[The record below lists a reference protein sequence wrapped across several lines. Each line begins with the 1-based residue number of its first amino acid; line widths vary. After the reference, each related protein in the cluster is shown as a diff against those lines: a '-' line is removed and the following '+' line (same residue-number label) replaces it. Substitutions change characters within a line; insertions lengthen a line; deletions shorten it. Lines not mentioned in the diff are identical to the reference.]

1 MGAYILRRL
10 AAGILV
16 IAVGMFLLYLL
27 VAVSGDPLAALK
39 SNPHVPPSTIRAAT
53 NELHLNQPLLQRFGT
68 WVTGIVHGDFGK
80 STADN
85 SEVGRQILPRLWVTL
100 QMVIPATVLSVIVGI
115 GLGVISAVKQY
126 SILDHISTALAYI
139 FYATPV
145 FVIGILLK
153 DFLAVK
159 VDQATG
165 RTVLSTIGQNTPG
178 TTGTWNI
185 FADALS
191 HDVLPWLTLLLITYA
206 GWSRYQRASMLD
218 VLNADYI
225 RLARAKGLARRRV
238 LYVHALRNAM
248 IPVTTVI
255 ALDFAFILGGA
266 LITEIVF
273 GWEGMG
279 RWLFEA
285 LTGPVHPDVNIVMAY
300 LLVTAAIVVVFNIL
314 ADIIYGLLDPR
325 IRYA

>member
-27 VAVSGDPLAALK
+27 VAVSGDPLAALR
-39 SNPHVPPSTIRAAT
+39 SNPHIAPATIRAAS
-53 NELHLNQPLLQRFGT
+53 NELHLNQPLLQRYWT
-68 WVTGIVHGDFGK
+68 WVTGAVHGDFGLS
-80 STADN
+80 STGPA
-85 SEVGRQILPRLWVTL
+85 VGPQILPRLWVTL
-100 QMVIPATVLSVIVGI
+100 QMVIPATILSVIVGV

-126 SILDHISTALAYI
+126 SILDHVSTAMAYI

-159 VDQATG
+159 VDNATG

-185 FADALS
+185 FIDALS
-191 HDVLPWLTLLLITYA
+191 HDVLPVLTLVLITYA

-218 VLNADYI
+218 VLNADYV
-225 RLARAKGLARRRV
+225 RLARSKGLTNRRV
-238 LYVHALRNAM
+238 LYVHALRNAL

-285 LTGPVHPDVNIVMAY
+285 LTGPVHPDVNVVMAY
-300 LLVTAAIVVVFNIL
+300 LLVTAAFVIVFNII